1 MPSGILF
8 AAGDGRPRPITEL
21 REILEQ
27 AHSVA
32 VVGIK
37 DLESEDA
44 YRIPQY
50 LQAHGYRIVP
60 VNPKLGDVL
69 GHTAHAS
76 LREVDEP
83 VDIGVE
89 DLCAQ
94 CRICTAACPPEAIS
108 DEKQIVRGTNKW
120 YVDFDRCVPYFSD
133 TYGCAI
139 CLEVCPWS
147 KPGRGPGLAQRLL
160 AVRTRR
166 AAAPQN

>member
-1 MPSGILF
+1 MEEP
-8 AAGDGRPRPITEL
+8 DGEL

-60 VNPKLGDVL
+60 VNPKLADVL
-69 GHTAHAS
+69 GRTAHAS

-83 VDIGVE
+83 VDIVNLFRATEHIPEHANEILAMSPRPKAVWMQLG
-89 DLCAQ
+89 
-94 CRICTAACPPEAIS
+94 IHHGPAAASLRAAGIAVV
-108 DEKQIVRGTNKW
+108 Q
-120 YVDFDRCVPYFSD
+120 DRCIMV
-133 TYGCAI
+133 
-139 CLEVCPWS
+139 EH
-147 KPGRGPGLAQRLL
+147 RRLID
-160 AVRTRR
+160 R
-166 AAAPQN
+166 A